1 MNDQDTR
8 PVALITGA
16 AGDIGQATAV
26 SFARRGFDIAV
37 FDRVEELLAE
47 TVALCESEGASVY
60 AAGVNQIDYETV
72 QAGVQAVVDHF
83 GRIDALFA
91 NAGYGKIA
99 QLIDEPLK
107 EWQRH
112 VEVNLNGT
120 YYVAREAANAMIAG
134 GRGGSIVLNA
144 SSGASQYS
152 DLLGAYC
159 ITKAG
164 VKMLSVGLASELGN
178 HRIRVNSIEP
188 GVVETGMTAPMLNG
202 ENGAAHREV
211 LGINT
216 PVGRLGAPED
226 IAELVLFLSSTDSAG
241 FITGV
246 SVPIDGGQVIH
257 GHPQWFGT
265 DYRNTGAPKWE
276 VKL

>member
-1 MNDQDTR
+1 MSEHTR

-26 SFARRGFDIAV
+26 AFARRGYDIAV
-37 FDRVEELLAE
+37 FDRLKELLAE
-47 TVALCESEGASVY
+47 TVLLCEAEGATVH
-60 AAGVNQIDYETV
+60 AAAVNQTDFETV
-72 QAGVQAVVDHF
+72 RQGIADVVTAL
-83 GRIDALFA
+83 GRIDVLFA
-91 NAGYGKIA
+91 NAGYGKMA
-99 QLIDEPLK
+99 ELVNEPIK

-112 VEVNLNGT
+112 VDVNLNGT
-120 YYVAREAANAMIAG
+120 YYVAREAANAMISQGDG
-134 GRGGSIVLNA
+134 GAIVLNA

-164 VKMLSVGLASELGN
+164 VKMLSVGLASELGT

-188 GVVETGMTAPMLNG
+188 GVVETGMTAPMLHGENG
-202 ENGAAHREV
+202 ENHREV
-211 LGINT
+211 LGVNT
-216 PVGRLGAPED
+216 PVGRLGSPD
-226 IAELVLFLSSTDSAG
+226 DVAELVTFLASNESAG

-257 GHPQWFGT
+257 GHPQWFAT
-265 DYRNTGAPKWE
+265 DYRNTGKPKWE
-276 VKL
+276 AKL